1 MFWENMF
8 VKIPMLTCVDT
19 LQGEELEVDTGCSPP
34 CVCAGLLVLGWETTV
49 EAVVSGTDLGHLQQ
63 VGRSLALSLTL
74 FRFLTLGSVRTLP
87 PTSTRGNGL

>member
-8 VKIPMLTCVDT
+8 VKIPKLTCVDI
-19 LQGEELEVDTGCSPP
+19 LQGEELEADTGCSPP